1 MILKASQRGGGR
13 DLAVHL
19 LKPENEHVEVHEVRG
34 FCSETVRGAFKEAQA
49 IARGTR
55 CRQYL
60 FCVSLNPPETASV
73 PVDAFERAIDKIEDQ
88 LGLTGQP
95 RVIVFHE
102 KEGRRHCHAVWSR
115 IDAETMTARQ
125 MSHFK
130 MKLNA
135 ISKGLYLEHG
145 WELPRGFIDNELRD
159 RGSFDLAHW
168 QQSKRMGRDP
178 KALKEAIQTAWAISD
193 SKHSFESALEA
204 KGLFLARGD
213 RRAHVAVT
221 YEGEVLSLSRM
232 TGQKTKD
239 IAARL
244 GKPDECRS
252 VEETKQHIAA
262 TIAPKLRYLLNEN
275 DRTEL
280 ESMLPLEAR
289 RITMRDQHR
298 EHRQELADNQRQ
310 RSEAEGRVRAARL
323 RKGVAGLW
331 DRLTGRRKETLRQ
344 NAAETLD
351 CRARDRVERHDLVR
365 DQLTER
371 RGFQRQIVAVRSRF
385 AAQAEELHRDLGR
398 QDEAQETEGQNLTE
412 SFNGAIATERS
423 TMAIAP
429 RILRGRVASRP
440 AEMAMDPDCKMA
452 ISIDGQ
458 NRNDVVGSYRAA
470 DRACIHRHLKV
481 SW

>member
-1 MILKASQRGGGR
+1 M
-13 DLAVHL
+13 
-19 LKPENEHVEVHEVRG
+19 
-34 FCSETVRGAFKEAQA
+34 
-49 IARGTR
+49 
-55 CRQYL
+55 
-60 FCVSLNPPETASV
+60 
-73 PVDAFERAIDKIEDQ
+73 PVDAFERAIDRIEDQ

-115 IDAETMTARQ
+115 VDAETMTARH

-145 WELPRGFIDNELRD
+145 WELPRGFIDKELRD

-168 QQSKRMGRDP
+168 QQCKRMGRDP
-178 KALKEAIQTAWAISD
+178 KALKEAIQTSWAISD
-193 SKHSFESALEA
+193 SRQSFESALEA

-232 TGQKTKD
+232 TGRKTKD

-244 GKPDECRS
+244 GKPDEYRS
-252 VEETKQHIAA
+252 VEETMQHIAA
-262 TIAPKLRYLLNEN
+262 TITPKLRHLLKENEQAK
-275 DRTEL
+275 L
-280 ESMLPLEAR
+280 EAMLPLEAK

-298 EHRQELADNQRQ
+298 EHRQALAERQRQ
-310 RSEAEGRVRAARL
+310 RSEEEGKARATRL

-344 NAAETLD
+344 NEAETLG

-365 DQLTER
+365 DQLSER
-371 RGFQRQIVAVRSRF
+371 RGLQRQIVAVRSRY
-385 AAQAEELHRDLGR
+385 AAQTEELHRDLGSQGAEQKPEER
-398 QDEAQETEGQNLTE
+398 SLSD
-412 SFNGAIATERS
+412 SFNGTASPEPSTLDATR
-423 TMAIAP
+423 P
-429 RILRGRVASRP
+429 RILRGRSSERSSR
-440 AEMAMDPDCKMA
+440 EH
-452 ISIDGQ
+452 GR
-458 NRNDVVGSYRAA
+458 RNNQY
-470 DRACIHRHLKV
+470 
-481 SW
+481 

>member
-34 FCSETVRGAFKEAQA
+34 FCSETVLGAFKEAQA
-49 IARGTR
+49 IASGTR
-55 CRQYL
+55 CQQYL
-60 FCVSLNPPETASV
+60 FSVSLNPPETASV
-73 PVDAFERAIDKIEDQ
+73 PVDAFERAIDRIEDQ

-145 WELPRGFIDNELRD
+145 WELPRGFIDKELRD
-159 RGSFDLAHW
+159 KGSFDLAHW
-168 QQSKRMGRDP
+168 QQCKRMGRDP
-178 KALKEAIQTAWAISD
+178 KALKEAIQTSWAISD
-193 SKHSFESALEA
+193 TRQSFEAALEA

-213 RRAHVAVT
+213 RRAYVAVT

-262 TIAPKLRYLLNEN
+262 TIAPKLRHLLNEN
-275 DRTEL
+275 DRAKL
-280 ESMLPLEAR
+280 EAMLPLEAM

-298 EHRQELADNQRQ
+298 ECRQELNDAQRQ
-310 RSEAEGRVRAARL
+310 RSEAEGKVRAARL
-323 RKGVAGLW
+323 RKGVPGLW

-344 NAAETLD
+344 NEAEAKE
-351 CRARDRVERHDLVR
+351 CRARDCTERHNLVR
-365 DQLTER
+365 EQLTER
-371 RGFQRQIVAVRSRF
+371 RGLQRQIVIVRSLF
-385 AAQAEELHRDLGR
+385 AERAEELTRDLAR
-398 QDEAQETEGQNLTE
+398 QGAEQETEERSLSD
-412 SFNGAIATERS
+412 SFNGTSGAESS
-423 TMAIAP
+423 TPAPTTP
-429 RILRGRVASRP
+429 RILRGRSFGHSHDRGRP
-440 AEMAMDPDCKMA
+440 E
-452 ISIDGQ
+452 
-458 NRNDVVGSYRAA
+458 
-470 DRACIHRHLKV
+470 L
-481 SW
+481 

>member
-1 MILKASQRGGGR
+1 MILKASQRGGGS

-34 FCSETVRGAFKEAQA
+34 FCSETVLGAFKEAQA

-55 CRQYL
+55 CQQYL
-60 FCVSLNPPETASV
+60 FSLSLSPPETASV
-73 PVDAFERAIDKIEDQ
+73 PVDAFERAIDRIEDQ

-145 WELPRGFIDNELRD
+145 WELPRGFIEKELRD

-168 QQSKRMGRDP
+168 QQCKRSGRDP
-178 KALKEAIQTAWAISD
+178 KALKEAIQTCWAISD
-193 SKHSFESALEA
+193 SRQSFEAALEA

-232 TGQKTKD
+232 TGQKSKD
-239 IAARL
+239 ITARL
-244 GKPDECRS
+244 GKPDESRS
-252 VEETKQHIAA
+252 VEETKQHILA
-262 TIAPKLRYLLNEN
+262 TVAPRLRHLLKENERAKLRA
-275 DRTEL
+275 
-280 ESMLPLEAR
+280 MLPLEAK
-289 RITMRDQHR
+289 RIAMRDHHR
-298 EHRQELADNQRQ
+298 EHRQDLSEAQRQ
-310 RSEAEGRVRAARL
+310 RSEAEGKARAARL
-323 RKGVAGLW
+323 RRGVAGLW

-344 NAAETLD
+344 NEAEALE
-351 CRARDRVERHDLVR
+351 CRTRDRTERHDLIR
-365 DQLTER
+365 DQLAER
-371 RGFQRQIVAVRSRF
+371 RSLQRQMIAIRSRF
-385 AAQAEELHRDLGR
+385 AERTEELYHDLGR
-398 QDEAQETEGQNLTE
+398 Q
-412 SFNGAIATERS
+412 GATLGPEERS
-423 TMAIAP
+423 LRYSFHEAAGAESSAPLVTMP
-429 RILRGRVASRP
+429 RIMRGRSSERSSRDHGRP
-440 AEMAMDPDCKMA
+440 
-452 ISIDGQ
+452 
-458 NRNDVVGSYRAA
+458 
-470 DRACIHRHLKV
+470 
-481 SW
+481 

>member
-55 CRQYL
+55 CQQYL
-60 FCVSLNPPETASV
+60 FSLSLNPPETASV
-73 PVDAFERAIDKIEDQ
+73 PILAFERAIDRVEDQ
-88 LGLTGQP
+88 LGLIGQP

-145 WELPRGFIDNELRD
+145 WELPRGFIDKELRD

-168 QQSKRMGRDP
+168 QQCKRMGRDP

-193 SKHSFESALEA
+193 SRQSFEAALEA

-232 TGQKTKD
+232 AGQKTKG
-239 IAARL
+239 ISARL

-262 TIAPKLRYLLNEN
+262 IITPKLRHLLKENE
-275 DRTEL
+275 RAKL
-280 ESMLPLEAR
+280 QAMLPLEAR
-289 RITMRDQHR
+289 RHAMRDQHR
-298 EHRQELADNQRQ
+298 EHRQELANTQQQ
-310 RSEAEGRVRAARL
+310 RSEAEGQARAARP

-344 NAAETLD
+344 NEAETLE
-351 CRARDRVERHDLVR
+351 CLTRDRIERHDLIR

-371 RGFQRQIVAVRSRF
+371 RGLQRQIVAVRSQF
-385 AAQAEELHRDLGR
+385 AAQAEELHRDLG
-398 QDEAQETEGQNLTE
+398 GQVSAHE
-412 SFNGAIATERS
+412 PEERS
-423 TMAIAP
+423 LSDSFKGTSGAELSASVASTV
-429 RILRGRVASRP
+429 RILRGRT
-440 AEMAMDPDCKMA
+440 
-452 ISIDGQ
+452 
-458 NRNDVVGSYRAA
+458 A
-470 DRACIHRHLKV
+470 DRSRDGPEL
-481 SW
+481 

>member
-34 FCSETVRGAFKEAQA
+34 FCSETVLGAFKEAQA

-55 CRQYL
+55 CQQYL
-60 FCVSLNPPETASV
+60 FSLSLSPPETASV
-73 PVDAFERAIDKIEDQ
+73 PVDAFERAIDRIEDQ

-130 MKLNA
+130 MKLSA

-145 WELPRGFIDNELRD
+145 WELPGGFLDKELRD
-159 RGSFDLAHW
+159 RGRFDLAHW
-168 QQSKRMGRDP
+168 QQCKRMGRDP
-178 KALKEAIQTAWAISD
+178 KQLKEAVQTCWAVSD
-193 SKHSFESALEA
+193 SRPSFEAALEA

-244 GKPDECRS
+244 GKPEDCRS
-252 VEETKQHIAA
+252 VEETKQHVAEV
-262 TIAPKLRYLLNEN
+262 IAPRLRHLLKENERAKLEA
-275 DRTEL
+275 
-280 ESMLPLEAR
+280 MLPLEAKR
-289 RITMRDQHR
+289 LAMRDQHR
-298 EHRQELADNQRQ
+298 EHRHELNDAQRH
-310 RSEAEGRVRAARL
+310 RSKGEGQARAARL

-344 NAAETLD
+344 NEAEALE
-351 CRARDRVERHDLVR
+351 CSARDRTERHDLVR
-365 DQLTER
+365 EQLTER
-371 RGFQRQIVAVRSRF
+371 RGLQRQILAVRSRF
-385 AAQAEELHRDLGR
+385 AEQTEELHRDLAR
-398 QDEAQETEGQNLTE
+398 QGAEREPEERNLSD
-412 SFNGAIATERS
+412 SFNGASDTYSSAPVVT
-423 TMAIAP
+423 AP
-429 RILRGRVASRP
+429 RILRGRSAERSRGGP
-440 AEMAMDPDCKMA
+440 E
-452 ISIDGQ
+452 
-458 NRNDVVGSYRAA
+458 
-470 DRACIHRHLKV
+470 L
-481 SW
+481 

>member
-1 MILKASQRGGGR
+1 MILKASQRGDGR
-13 DLAVHL
+13 ELAVHL

-34 FCSETVRGAFKEAQA
+34 FCSEDVRGAFKEAQA

-60 FCVSLNPPETASV
+60 FSVSLNPPETASV
-73 PVDAFERAIDKIEDQ
+73 PVDAFERAIDRIEEQ

-130 MKLNA
+130 MKMNA

-145 WELPRGFIDNELRD
+145 WELPRGFVDKELRD
-159 RGSFDLAHW
+159 QGSFDLAHW
-168 QQSKRMGRDP
+168 QQCKRVGRDP

-193 SKHSFESALEA
+193 SRQSFEAALET
-204 KGLFLARGD
+204 KGLFLARGN

-221 YEGEVLSLSRM
+221 YEGEILSLSRM

-252 VEETKQHIAA
+252 IEETKQHIAA
-262 TIAPKLRYLLNEN
+262 TITPMLRHLLKENERAKLEA
-275 DRTEL
+275 
-280 ESMLPLEAR
+280 MLPLEAK
-289 RITMRDQHR
+289 RIDMRDRHR
-298 EHRQELADNQRQ
+298 EHRQDLAETQRQ
-310 RSEAEGRVRAARL
+310 RSEAEGRTRAARL

-331 DRLTGRRKETLRQ
+331 DRLTGRRRETLRW
-344 NAAETLD
+344 NETEAVQCD
-351 CRARDRVERHDLVR
+351 RRDRAERHDLVQ
-365 DQLTER
+365 DQLGER
-371 RGFQRQIVAVRSRF
+371 RGLQREILAVRSRF
-385 AAQAEELHRDLGR
+385 AERADELHRDLTR
-398 QDEAQETEGQNLTE
+398 QGAKAESEELSLSE
-412 SFNGAIATERS
+412 SFTSAAGSESMRS
-423 TMAIAP
+423 PASPP
-429 RILRGRVASRP
+429 RILRGRTSERGS
-440 AEMAMDPDCKMA
+440 PDR
-452 ISIDGQ
+452 G
-458 NRNDVVGSYRAA
+458 GPE
-470 DRACIHRHLKV
+470 L
-481 SW
+481 

>member
-34 FCSETVRGAFKEAQA
+34 FCSEDVRGAFKEAQA

-55 CRQYL
+55 CKQYL
-60 FCVSLNPPETASV
+60 FSVSLNPPEMASV
-73 PVDAFERAIDKIEDQ
+73 PVNAFERAIDRIEDE
-88 LGLTGQP
+88 LGLIGQP

-102 KEGRRHCHAVWSR
+102 KEGRRHAHAVWSR
-115 IDAETMTARQ
+115 IDAETLTARQ

-145 WELPRGFIDNELRD
+145 WELPRGFIDKELRD

-168 QQSKRMGRDP
+168 QQCKRMGRDP

-193 SKHSFESALEA
+193 SRQSFEAALEG

-252 VEETKQHIAA
+252 VEETKQHIAD
-262 TIAPKLRYLLNEN
+262 TIAPRLRHLLKEN
-275 DRTEL
+275 DRAKL
-280 ESMLPLEAR
+280 EAMLPLEAKR
-289 RITMRDQHR
+289 LAMRDQHR
-298 EHRQELADNQRQ
+298 EDRQELSEAHQR
-310 RSEAEGRVRAARL
+310 RSEAEGKARAARL
-323 RKGVAGLW
+323 RRGVAGLW

-344 NAAETLD
+344 NEAETLE
-351 CRARDRVERHDLVR
+351 CRVRDGNERHDLVR

-371 RGFQRQIVAVRSRF
+371 RGLQRQIVVVRSRY
-385 AAQAEELHRDLGR
+385 AAQAEELYRDLGR
-398 QDEAQETEGQNLTE
+398 QDAEREPEERSLSD
-412 SFNGAIATERS
+412 SFNGASGANDTS
-423 TMAIAP
+423 QSSSVPP
-429 RILRGRVASRP
+429 RILRGRSSEAKRDRGS
-440 AEMAMDPDCKMA
+440 PD
-452 ISIDGQ
+452 I
-458 NRNDVVGSYRAA
+458 
-470 DRACIHRHLKV
+470 
-481 SW
+481 

>member
-34 FCSETVRGAFKEAQA
+34 FCSETVSGAFKEAQA

-55 CRQYL
+55 CQQYL
-60 FCVSLNPPETASV
+60 FSVSLNPPETASV
-73 PVDAFERAIDKIEDQ
+73 PVDAFERAIEKIEDQ

-95 RVIVFHE
+95 RVIVIHE

-115 IDAETMTARQ
+115 VDAETMTARQ

-145 WELPRGFIDNELRD
+145 WELPRGFIDKELRD

-168 QQSKRMGRDP
+168 QQCKRIGRDP

-193 SKHSFESALEA
+193 DHQSFEASLEA

-213 RRAHVAVT
+213 RRANVAVT

-262 TIAPKLRYLLNEN
+262 TITPKLRHVLKENE
-275 DRTEL
+275 RSRL
-280 ESMLPLEAR
+280 AAMLPLEAK
-289 RITMRDQHR
+289 RIALRDQHR
-298 EHRQELADNQRQ
+298 EHRQELADTHRQ
-310 RSEAEGRVRAARL
+310 RSEAEGKVRAARL

-344 NAAETLD
+344 NETEALE
-351 CRARDRVERHDLVR
+351 CRSRDRIERHDVMR
-365 DQLTER
+365 EQLSER
-371 RGFQRQIVAVRSRF
+371 RGLQRQIIAVRSRYT
-385 AAQAEELHRDLGR
+385 AQAEELHHDLGR
-398 QDEAQETEGQNLTE
+398 QVAAQEPEEQSVSD
-412 SFNGAIATERS
+412 SFAAASGADSSGTS
-423 TMAIAP
+423 VTTP
-429 RILRGRVASRP
+429 RILRGRSNERGSR
-440 AEMAMDPDCKMA
+440 
-452 ISIDGQ
+452 
-458 NRNDVVGSYRAA
+458 
-470 DRACIHRHLKV
+470 DRGGPEL
-481 SW
+481 